1 MRKHKPLLDKLTALN
16 RGIAILIDPEKA
28 MNEVQ
33 FARQLDAICA
43 ISPEFIFIGG
53 STVNADQ
60 MSQTIELI
68 KATTSIPLIIFPGG
82 TSQLNTSAD
91 GLLFL
96 SLISGRNPTY
106 LIGQQVEAAE
116 LLFQSNMEI
125 ISTGYILVDGG
136 FQSAVERVSGTAA
149 IAQNDVALIS
159 STAKAGILL
168 GMDCLYVDA
177 GSGAHTPVSE
187 EIIHEL
193 SSLGR
198 PLIIGGGLRTIAS
211 IQKAHEA
218 GANLVVIGNKLEEDS
233 LLIEELIQYRLH
245 GVQVG
250 SQPDTH

>member
-1 MRKHKPLLDKLTALN
+1 MHNQKPLLAKLSKLK
-16 RGIAILIDPEKA
+16 RGIAILVDPEKA
-28 MNEVQ
+28 VNEAQ
-33 FARQLDAICA
+33 FTRQLQAICA

-53 STVNADQ
+53 STVNAEQ
-60 MSQTIELI
+60 MSSAIELI

-82 TSQLNTSAD
+82 TEQLDTRAD

-96 SLISGRNPTY
+96 SLISGRNPRY
-106 LIGQQVEAAE
+106 LIGQQVEAAP

-125 ISTGYILVDGG
+125 LSTGYILVDGG
-136 FQSAVERVSGTAA
+136 IQSAVERVSGTAP
-149 IAQNDVALIS
+149 IPQNDVTHIA

-187 EIIHEL
+187 EIIREL
-193 SSLGR
+193 SALGN

-211 IQKAHEA
+211 IQTAHEA

-233 LLIEELIQYRLH
+233 TLLEELIRYR
-245 GVQVG
+245 
-250 SQPDTH
+250 S

>member
-1 MRKHKPLLDKLTALN
+1 MPKNKPLLDKLTALN

-28 MNEVQ
+28 MNELQ
-33 FARQLDAICA
+33 FARQLRAICA

-53 STVNADQ
+53 STVNAEQ
-60 MSQTIELI
+60 MSQTIKLI
-68 KATTSIPLIIFPGG
+68 KANTSIPLIIFPGG

-125 ISTGYILVDGG
+125 ISTGYILVNGG
-136 FQSAVERVSGTAA
+136 FQSTVERVSGTAP
-149 IAQNDVALIS
+149 IPQNDLASIS

-187 EIIHEL
+187 DIIYEL

-198 PLIIGGGLRTIAS
+198 PLIIGGGLRTVTS

-233 LLIEELIQYRLH
+233 LLIEELIGYRSR
-245 GVQVG
+245 GVEV
-250 SQPDTH
+250 DTN

>member
-1 MRKHKPLLDKLTALN
+1 MRNQKPLLAKLSKLN
-16 RGIAILIDPEKA
+16 RGIAILVDPEKA
-28 MNEVQ
+28 MNEAQ
-33 FARQLDAICA
+33 FARQLQAICA

-53 STVNADQ
+53 STVNAEE
-60 MSQTIELI
+60 MNSATKLI

-82 TSQLNTSAD
+82 TSQLDTRAD

-96 SLISGRNPTY
+96 SLISGRNPRY
-106 LIGQQVEAAE
+106 LIEQQVEAAA

-125 ISTGYILVDGG
+125 LSTGYILVDGG
-136 FQSAVERVSGTAA
+136 IQSAVERVSGTTP
-149 IAQNDVALIS
+149 IPQNDVTHIA

-187 EIIHEL
+187 EIIREL
-193 SSLGR
+193 SALGN

-211 IQKAHEA
+211 IQKAHDA

-233 LLIEELIQYRLH
+233 TLLEELIRYR
-245 GVQVG
+245 
-250 SQPDTH
+250 S

>member
-1 MRKHKPLLDKLTALN
+1 MRNQKPLLAKLSTLN

-28 MNEVQ
+28 MNEAQ
-33 FARQLDAICA
+33 FARQLHAICA

-53 STVNADQ
+53 STVNAVQ
-60 MSQTIELI
+60 MSSAIELI

-82 TSQLNTSAD
+82 TSQLDTRAD

-96 SLISGRNPTY
+96 SLISGRNPRY
-106 LIGQQVEAAE
+106 LIGQQVEAAA
-116 LLFQSNMEI
+116 LLFQSNIEI

-136 FQSAVERVSGTAA
+136 IQSAVERVSGTAP
-149 IAQNDVALIS
+149 IPQNDVTHIA

-177 GSGAHTPVSE
+177 GSGARTPVSE
-187 EIIHEL
+187 EIIREL
-193 SSLGR
+193 SALGN

-211 IQKAHEA
+211 IQKAHDA

-233 LLIEELIQYRLH
+233 TLLEELIRYR
-245 GVQVG
+245 
-250 SQPDTH
+250 SQE